1 MNDLITDNSQIMFVD
16 DGRKDKTR
24 KFNEGYSESNNH
36 ILRLNLSHN

>member
-24 KFNEGYSESNNH
+24 KFNEDIQNQITIY
-36 ILRLNLSHN
+36 